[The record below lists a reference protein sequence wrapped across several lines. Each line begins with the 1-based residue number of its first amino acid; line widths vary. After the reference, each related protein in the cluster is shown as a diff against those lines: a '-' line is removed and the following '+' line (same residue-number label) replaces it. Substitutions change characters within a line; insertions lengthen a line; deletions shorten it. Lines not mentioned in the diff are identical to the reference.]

1 MGYMVDTLVLCLI
14 LLCNA
19 LLIQA
24 ENGGRKARDET
35 LAPAIQAFRGLFNQA
50 GLANKPAYKT

>member
-1 MGYMVDTLVLCLI
+1 MVDTLVLCLI